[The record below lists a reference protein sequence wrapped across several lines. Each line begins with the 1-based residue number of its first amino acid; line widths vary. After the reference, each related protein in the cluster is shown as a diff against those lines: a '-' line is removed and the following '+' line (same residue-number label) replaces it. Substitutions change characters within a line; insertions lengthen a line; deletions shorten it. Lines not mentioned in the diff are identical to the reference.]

1 MLLLTAAMLSACASG
16 GGVSKADIDD
26 TLQTSSIPD
35 QSEPNPTENSDADI
49 VRNAISA
56 VDLKSSSGVPLNWAN
71 QDTGSK
77 GTIFQITELREDGA
91 LCRQFK
97 TSRESFEGVA
107 LYSGLVCVGTDKQ
120 WVVRSFLGV

>member
-1 MLLLTAAMLSACASG
+1 MLLLTAAMLGACASG
-16 GGVSKADIDD
+16 GGFSKADVDD

-35 QSEPNPTENSDADI
+35 QGEPNPTENSDADI

-107 LYSGLVCVGTDKQ
+107 LYAGSVCVGTDKQ